1 VRKATKTT
9 LLPDHGSLIFL
20 TSEANDWY
28 EHAVLDDKVPKGLR
42 ISINTKCIPPED
54 AAEGYV
60 PRELRIDGGFSH
72 EVPTIG

>member
-1 VRKATKTT
+1 MRKATKTT

-54 AAEGYV
+54 AAGGYV
-60 PRELRIDGGFSH
+60 PRELRHDGGFAHAVSL
-72 EVPTIG
+72 